1 MKSTIAFFALALLAT
16 AYGASLRARS
26 QTRAEPDTSCGKGF
40 DELVPDTQAWFE
52 TASVELFA
60 HPGRTDDN
68 ATFGDELK
76 CYFANMITDGCGSL
90 PSKHDSRSKE
100 LTEKCL
106 DVDVDSLAMMK
117 IFSPEEET
125 YFRSKRPSALGPEEE
140 ATTVYYKEALNTV
153 LAVDLKEVMCLTLF
167 TIDDECVKYN
177 HIRM

>member
-1 MKSTIAFFALALLAT
+1 MKSAAAVFAFALLAM
-16 AYGASLRARS
+16 AQGASLRSRS
-26 QTRAEPDTSCGKGF
+26 HMRAEPDTSCGKGF
-40 DELVPDTQAWFE
+40 DELVPDTQAWFA
-52 TASVELFA
+52 TASVELWA

-68 ATFGDELK
+68 ATFADELK

-100 LTEKCL
+100 LAEKCL

-117 IFSPEEET
+117 MFSPEEET

>member
-1 MKSTIAFFALALLAT
+1 MKSAAAVFAFALLAM
-16 AYGASLRARS
+16 AQGASLRSRS
-26 QTRAEPDTSCGKGF
+26 HMRAEPDTSCGKGF

-52 TASVELFA
+52 TASVELWA
-60 HPGRTDDN
+60 HPGRNMDN

>member
-40 DELVPDTQAWFE
+40 DELVPDTQAWFA

-106 DVDVDSLAMMK
+106 DVDVDDLVLLKM
-117 IFSPEEET
+117 FSPEEQT
-125 YFRSKRPSALGPEEE
+125 YFYSKRPTPLGPKEE
-140 ATTVYYKEALNTV
+140 ATTVNYKEALATV
-153 LAVDLKEVMCLTLF
+153 MAVDLKELMCLTLF